1 MGDDIL
7 DSNAQSI
14 DNPKTTTLSIL
25 SVTPSND
32 TEQKEEK
39 SKKPKHRRVSST
51 YNGFRIQIDQLNS
64 QKDDNGIL
72 NVKHSTFVDNVN
84 EYHKNKRVTLTNSHN
99 FLWFV
104 TAVQSASSSAER
116 ESEITRKSLDKI
128 LNLLPIP
135 FRDKIWEVC
144 NIDNETYLFQE
155 DYAEF
160 VDALLV
166 ATGQIRV
173 DEDEELDFEIR
184 DMTDVFIQIID
195 IDMLFKDKD
204 NISKWSQSVSCL
216 STLGATKIVMKARN
230 LKNRNDIK
238 SADDVSIAL
247 LTGFTRKA
255 MKHALTFCTRFF
267 WKLLTDIWW
276 DEDDDD
282 DMALPVSLSKYDKNN
297 RLMLENKSSSLRLQ
311 KRKSNSHRLQ
321 SPNLTSQQRDGLN
334 GTSLEILFPDLSLST
349 HEFADDE
356 DDFSRFLKV
365 IE

>member
-1 MGDDIL
+1 MGISENTNVQWEDPSHRLSVIAGSQAAHRLSTFKTPPNDEDDLNQYIEDQKKVSIAVDVLKENKTGNMGQYKQAVQSIDENIDLILEEQSKQSDKDDGSPLFKLVINDGDD
-7 DSNAQSI
+7 DQSI

-25 SVTPSND
+25 NVTPSND

-39 SKKPKHRRVSST
+39 TKKQKHRRVSST

-155 DYAEF
+155 DYSEF

-216 STLGATKIVMKARN
+216 STLGATKIVMKA
-230 LKNRNDIK
+230 KI
-238 SADDVSIAL
+238 
-247 LTGFTRKA
+247 
-255 MKHALTFCTRFF
+255 
-267 WKLLTDIWW
+267 
-276 DEDDDD
+276 
-282 DMALPVSLSKYDKNN
+282 
-297 RLMLENKSSSLRLQ
+297 
-311 KRKSNSHRLQ
+311 
-321 SPNLTSQQRDGLN
+321 
-334 GTSLEILFPDLSLST
+334 
-349 HEFADDE
+349 
-356 DDFSRFLKV
+356 
-365 IE
+365 